1 MTTPTTPRWPRPLAV
16 ALLLL
21 AVLLLAFHIVRQVEK
36 NPLRMDEADMA
47 SSIANWVTLGQP
59 LLYLGQPPPPDD
71 WLLPLG
77 QRTLGDGQ
85 QYAFYRI
92 KPETGVK
99 KEFFIALRDGVVG
112 RYTYYPHPQLY
123 LFLHSLLFRLAPLT
137 VETSHLMRYFN
148 LLWIVG
154 MAAGMAL
161 LSRELYGG
169 RSRSAADRGWLVF
182 AVALLLLAVNS
193 FAVRAALLIDFQA
206 PTACLAVWYAWAF
219 VRSQERG
226 RLSWPLALVTLLF
239 WWSNFG
245 APISVLLGTAAYLL
259 LIGWRARPWRALL
272 SVAAGTAAFVP
283 VYWLFSR
290 IFDLPFSQPF
300 LYITD
305 RAGDGAGGLASLLS
319 DVGRY
324 SLWYAQE
331 LGPWLVIAALA
342 LFVLALVSRRAIDR
356 PALALA
362 PVLAFI
368 GLLSQ
373 AAARGDAFHFPKYIY
388 FVAPLLC
395 VFVAG
400 ELVRLLVGDQDASA
414 ALSVTE
420 TGDAS
425 APSVSVTETGDASAA
440 LSVTGAGDASATL
453 SMTGDRDAAAAAGG
467 AARRGLSWLA
477 AGVLVA
483 LLGLSASQAWR
494 SIQAPGGTLYDPGEV
509 GLVEAAQAA
518 RAEVP
523 ADAILLARKDAAFL
537 AQRDFIEWE
546 GPLLTDPQALQ
557 ETIERYGIRYAI
569 GGPLLL
575 GPDAQVTWAYWAE
588 NFDVVLDAGDYVLL
602 RKR

>member
-1 MTTPTTPRWPRPLAV
+1 MTGQTTPRWPRVLAV

-21 AVLLLAFHIVRQVEK
+21 AVALLAFHTVRQVDK

-77 QRTLGDGQ
+77 ERTLGDGQ
-85 QYAFYRI
+85 RYAFYRI

-123 LFLHSLLFRLAPLT
+123 LFIHSLLFRLAPLT
-137 VETSHLMRYFN
+137 VDTSHLMRYFN
-148 LLWIVG
+148 LLWVAG

-161 LSRELYGG
+161 LSRELY
-169 RSRSAADRGWLVF
+169 RRQILVF
-182 AVALLLLAVNS
+182 PLALLLLAVNS
-193 FAVRAALLIDFQA
+193 FAVRASLLIDFQA

-226 RLSWPLALVTLLF
+226 RLSGGLALVTLLF

-245 APISVLLGTAAYLL
+245 APISVLLGTGAYVLL
-259 LIGWRARPWRALL
+259 LGWKAKPWRALL

-300 LYITD
+300 IYIAN
-305 RAGDGAGGLASLLS
+305 RAGGGGGLAGLAA
-319 DVGRY
+319 DVWNY
-324 SLWYAQE
+324 SLWYSRE
-331 LGPWLVIAALA
+331 IGPWLVLTALA
-342 LFVLALVSRRAIDR
+342 LFVLALASRRAIQR

-362 PVLAFI
+362 PILAFT
-368 GLLSQ
+368 GMLSQ
-373 AAARGDAFHFPKYIY
+373 AAARGDAFHFPKYVY
-388 FVAPLLC
+388 FVVPLLC

-400 ELVRLLVGDQDASA
+400 ELVTLLA
-414 ALSVTE
+414 
-420 TGDAS
+420 
-425 APSVSVTETGDASAA
+425 
-440 LSVTGAGDASATL
+440 GAGSRPRVA
-453 SMTGDRDAAAAAGG
+453 RWVAGG
-467 AARRGLSWLA
+467 AVAVLLA
-477 AGVLVA
+477 LT
-483 LLGLSASQAWR
+483 GLSAAQAWR
-494 SIQAPGGTLYDPGEV
+494 SLEAPGGTLYDPGEV

-518 RAEVP
+518 RAEAP
-523 ADAILLARKDAAFL
+523 ADAILLARKDAGFL

-546 GPLLTDPQALQ
+546 GPLLTDPALLQ
-557 ETIERYGIRYAI
+557 QTIEQYGIRYLI

-575 GPDAQVTWAYWAE
+575 GPEAQATWPYLAGAFE
-588 NFDVVLDAGDYVLL
+588 VVIDAGDYVLL
-602 RKR
+602 RKYD

>member
-1 MTTPTTPRWPRPLAV
+1 MTNQSPPRWQRPLAV

-21 AVLLLAFHIVRQVEK
+21 AVLLLAFHTVRQVDK

-77 QRTLGDGQ
+77 ERTLGDGQ
-85 QYAFYRI
+85 PYAFFRI

-123 LFLHSLLFRLAPLT
+123 LFVHSLLFRLAPLT

-148 LLWIVG
+148 LLWVAG

-161 LSRELYGG
+161 LSRELYRG
-169 RSRSAADRGWLVF
+169 RWSRVTEPGAAGEAGRITDPPGAGTGDHQAWLVF

-193 FAVRAALLIDFQA
+193 FAVRASLLIDFQA

-245 APISVLLGTAAYLL
+245 APISVLLGTGAYVL
-259 LIGWRARPWRALL
+259 LIGWKARPWRALL

-290 IFDLPFSQPF
+290 FFDLPFSQPF
-300 LYITD
+300 IYIAN
-305 RAGDGAGGLASLLS
+305 RAGGGGGLAGLAA
-319 DVGRY
+319 DVWSY
-324 SLWYAQE
+324 SLWYSRE
-331 LGPWLVIAALA
+331 IGPWLVLAALA
-342 LFVLALVSRRAIDR
+342 LFVLALARRRAIDR
-356 PALALA
+356 PAMALA
-362 PVLAFI
+362 PILAFTGI
-368 GLLSQ
+368 LSQ
-373 AAARGDAFHFPKYIY
+373 AAARGDAFHFPKYVY

-400 ELVRLLVGDQDASA
+400 ELVVLLSHPTGHRRA
-414 ALSVTE
+414 A
-420 TGDAS
+420 
-425 APSVSVTETGDASAA
+425 
-440 LSVTGAGDASATL
+440 
-453 SMTGDRDAAAAAGG
+453 RWAAGT
-467 AARRGLSWLA
+467 
-477 AGVLVA
+477 AGIVLLA
-483 LLGLSASQAWR
+483 LLGLSAVQSWR
-494 SIQAPGGTLYDPGEV
+494 SLEAPGGTLYDPGEV
-509 GLVEAAQAA
+509 GMVEAAQAA
-518 RAEVP
+518 RAEAP
-523 ADAILLARKDAAFL
+523 PDAILLARKDAAFL

-546 GPLLTDPQALQ
+546 GPLLTDPALLQ
-557 ETIERYGIRYAI
+557 QTIEQYGIRYLI

-575 GPDAQVTWAYWAE
+575 GPEAQVTWPYLAGAFE
-588 NFDVVLDAGDYVLL
+588 VVIDAGDYVLL
-602 RKR
+602 RKYD

>member
-1 MTTPTTPRWPRPLAV
+1 MTTESRWQRLLAV

-21 AVLLLAFHIVRQVEK
+21 AVILLAFHTVRQVEK

-77 QRTLGDGQ
+77 ERTLDDGQ
-85 QYAFYRI
+85 RYAFYRI

-123 LFLHSLLFRLAPLT
+123 LLVHSLLYRVFPLP
-137 VETSHLMRYFN
+137 VDASHLMRYFN
-148 LLWIVG
+148 LLWVAG

-161 LSRELYGG
+161 LCSELYGTRSG
-169 RSRSAADRGWLVF
+169 RSVRSHRAWWVF
-182 AVALLLLAVNS
+182 SVALLLLSVNS
-193 FAVRAALLIDFQA
+193 FAVRASLLIDFQA

-226 RLSWPLALVTLLF
+226 RLSWLLAFIVVLF

-245 APISVLLGTAAYLL
+245 APISVLLGTGIYVL

-283 VYWLFSR
+283 VYWLFTR

-300 LYITD
+300 VYITD
-305 RAGDGAGGLASLLS
+305 RAGGGGGGLAGLVG
-319 DVGRY
+319 DVWRY
-324 SLWYAQE
+324 SLWYIQE
-331 LGPWLVIAALA
+331 IGPWLVLAALA
-342 LFVLALVSRRAIDR
+342 LFVLALASRRAIDR
-356 PALALA
+356 PALALT
-362 PVLAFI
+362 PVLAFTGI
-368 GLLSQ
+368 LAQ
-373 AAARGDAFHFPKYIY
+373 AAARGDAFHFPKYVY

-400 ELVRLLVGDQDASA
+400 ELIMLLAR
-414 ALSVTE
+414 
-420 TGDAS
+420 
-425 APSVSVTETGDASAA
+425 
-440 LSVTGAGDASATL
+440 AGDA
-453 SMTGDRDAAAAAGG
+453 AAPSDSVTQ
-467 AARRGLSWLA
+467 RRTKWLVA
-477 AGVLVA
+477 MILLA
-483 LLGLSASQAWR
+483 LLGLSAAQAWR
-494 SIQAPGGTLYDPGEV
+494 SLEAPGGTLYDPGEV

-518 RAEVP
+518 GAEAP
-523 ADAILLARKDAAFL
+523 ADAILLARKDAAYL

-546 GPLLTDPQALQ
+546 GSLLTDPEALQ
-557 ETIERYGIRYAI
+557 QTIEQYGIRYLIA
-569 GGPLLL
+569 GPLLL
-575 GPDAQVTWAYWAE
+575 GPEAQATWPYLAAS
-588 NFDVVLDAGDYVLL
+588 FDVALDAGDYVLL

>member
-1 MTTPTTPRWPRPLAV
+1 MTDRSAPRWQRLLAV
-16 ALLLL
+16 VLLLL
-21 AVLLLAFHIVRQVEK
+21 AVLLLAFHTVRQVEK

-59 LLYLGQPPPPDD
+59 LLYLGQPPPPQD

-77 QRTLGDGQ
+77 ERTLGDGQ
-85 QYAFYRI
+85 PYAFYRI

-123 LFLHSLLFRLAPLT
+123 LFVHSLLYRLFPLT
-137 VETSHLMRYFN
+137 VDASFLMRYFN
-148 LLWIVG
+148 LLWVVG

-161 LSRELYGG
+161 LSRELY
-169 RSRSAADRGWLVF
+169 RRQILVF
-182 AVALLLLAVNS
+182 PLALLLLAVNS
-193 FAVRAALLIDFQA
+193 LAVRASLLIDFQA

-226 RLSWPLALVTLLF
+226 RLSWGLGLVVLLF

-245 APISVLLGTAAYLL
+245 APISVLLGTAVYVL
-259 LIGWRARPWRALL
+259 LIGWRAQPWRALL

-300 LYITD
+300 IYIAN
-305 RAGDGAGGLASLLS
+305 RAGGGGGLAGLAA
-319 DVGRY
+319 DVWNY
-324 SLWYAQE
+324 SLWYVQE
-331 LGPWLVIAALA
+331 IGPWLVLAALA
-342 LFVLALVSRRAIDR
+342 LFVLTLASRRAVDR

-362 PVLAFI
+362 PILAFT

-373 AAARGDAFHFPKYIY
+373 AAARGDAFHFPKYVY

-400 ELVRLLVGDQDASA
+400 ELATLLA
-414 ALSVTE
+414 
-420 TGDAS
+420 
-425 APSVSVTETGDASAA
+425 
-440 LSVTGAGDASATL
+440 GAGS
-453 SMTGDRDAAAAAGG
+453 RQRAARWAAGG
-467 AARRGLSWLA
+467 AAA
-477 AGVLVA
+477 VLVA
-483 LLGLSASQAWR
+483 VLALSAAQSWR
-494 SIQAPGGTLYDPGEV
+494 SLQAPGGTLYDPGEV

-518 RAEVP
+518 RAEAP
-523 ADAILLARKDAAFL
+523 PDAILLARKDAAFL

-546 GPLLTDPQALQ
+546 GSLLTDPALLQ
-557 ETIERYGIRYAI
+557 QTIEQYGIRYLVA
-569 GGPLLL
+569 GPLLL
-575 GPDAQVTWAYWAE
+575 GPEAQSTWPYLAATFE
-588 NFDVVLDAGDYVLL
+588 VVLDAGDYVLL
-602 RKR
+602 RRYN

>member
-1 MTTPTTPRWPRPLAV
+1 MTDQATPRWQRPLAV

-21 AVLLLAFHIVRQVEK
+21 AVALLAFHTVRQVDK
-36 NPLRMDEADMA
+36 NPLRMDEADMV

-77 QRTLGDGQ
+77 ERTLGDGQ
-85 QYAFYRI
+85 RYAFYRI

-123 LFLHSLLFRLAPLT
+123 LFIHSLLFRLAPLT

-148 LLWIVG
+148 LLWVAG

-161 LSRELYGG
+161 LSRELYRGRWNQVMEPGAAGG
-169 RSRSAADRGWLVF
+169 AGRITDPPRADTGDHQAWLVF

-193 FAVRAALLIDFQA
+193 FAVRASLLIDFQA

-245 APISVLLGTAAYLL
+245 APISVLLGTGAYVLL
-259 LIGWRARPWRALL
+259 LGWKAKPWRALL
-272 SVAAGTAAFVP
+272 SLAAGTAAFVP

-290 IFDLPFSQPF
+290 FFDLPFSQPF
-300 LYITD
+300 IYIAN
-305 RAGDGAGGLASLLS
+305 RAGGGGGLAGLAA
-319 DVGRY
+319 DVWRY
-324 SLWYAQE
+324 SLWYSRE
-331 LGPWLVIAALA
+331 IGPWLVLAALA
-342 LFVLALVSRRAIDR
+342 LFVLALASRRAIDR

-362 PVLAFI
+362 PILAFT
-368 GLLSQ
+368 GLLAQ
-373 AAARGDAFHFPKYIY
+373 AAARGDAFHFPKYVY
-388 FVAPLLC
+388 FVVPLLC

-400 ELVRLLVGDQDASA
+400 ELVVLLAN
-414 ALSVTE
+414 
-420 TGDAS
+420 
-425 APSVSVTETGDASAA
+425 P
-440 LSVTGAGDASATL
+440 AGHRRA
-453 SMTGDRDAAAAAGG
+453 GRWAAG
-467 AARRGLSWLA
+467 A
-477 AGVLVA
+477 AGIVLVA
-483 LLGLSASQAWR
+483 LLGLSAVQSWR
-494 SIQAPGGTLYDPGEV
+494 SLEAPGGTLYDPGEV

-518 RAEVP
+518 RAEAP

-546 GPLLTDPQALQ
+546 GPLLTDPMLLQ
-557 ETIERYGIRYAI
+557 QTIEQYGIRYLI

-575 GPDAQVTWAYWAE
+575 GPEAQATWPYLASAFE
-588 NFDVVLDAGDYVLL
+588 VVIDAGDYVLL
-602 RKR
+602 RKYD

>member
-1 MTTPTTPRWPRPLAV
+1 MTTPTAPRWPRRLAV

-21 AVLLLAFHIVRQVEK
+21 ALLLLAFHIVRQVEK

-92 KPETGVK
+92 KRETGVK

-123 LFLHSLLFRLAPLT
+123 LFVHSLLFRLAPLT

-154 MAAGMAL
+154 MAIGMAL

-169 RSRSAADRGWLVF
+169 RSRSAADRGWLAF

-245 APISVLLGTAAYLL
+245 APISVLLGTGAYLL
-259 LIGWRARPWRALL
+259 LVGWRARPWRALL

-300 LYITD
+300 LYIAD
-305 RAGDGAGGLASLLS
+305 RAGDGGGGLAGLVA

-324 SLWYAQE
+324 ALWYVQE

-342 LFVLALVSRRAIDR
+342 LFVLALASRRAIDR

-362 PVLAFI
+362 PVLAFT

-400 ELVRLLVGDQDASA
+400 ELVRLLVADQDASA
-414 ALSVTE
+414 ALSVTGAE
-420 TGDAS
+420 DASAPSVSVTGAGDAS
-425 APSVSVTETGDASAA
+425 APSVSVTG
-440 LSVTGAGDASATL
+440 
-453 SMTGDRDAAAAAGG
+453 
-467 AARRGLSWLA
+467 ARRGLSWLA

-546 GPLLTDPQALQ
+546 GPLLTDPEALRQ
-557 ETIERYGIRYAI
+557 TIEQHGIRYAI

-575 GPDAQVTWAYWAE
+575 GPEAQVTWAYWAE

>member
-1 MTTPTTPRWPRPLAV
+1 MTTPTAPRWPRPLAV

-21 AVLLLAFHIVRQVEK
+21 ALLLLAFHIVRQVEK

-123 LFLHSLLFRLAPLT
+123 LFVHSLLFRLAPLT

-245 APISVLLGTAAYLL
+245 APISVLLGTATYLL

-272 SVAAGTAAFVP
+272 SVAAGTVAFVP

-305 RAGDGAGGLASLLS
+305 RAGDGAGGLAGLAA

-414 ALSVTE
+414 
-420 TGDAS
+420 
-425 APSVSVTETGDASAA
+425 PSVSVTG
-440 LSVTGAGDASATL
+440 
-453 SMTGDRDAAAAAGG
+453 
-467 AARRGLSWLA
+467 ARRGLSWLA

-588 NFDVVLDAGDYVLL
+588 HFDVVLDAGDYVLL

>member
-1 MTTPTTPRWPRPLAV
+1 MTIPTAPRWPRRLAV

-21 AVLLLAFHIVRQVEK
+21 ALLLLAWHLVRQVEK

-123 LFLHSLLFRLAPLT
+123 LFIHSLLFRLAPLT

-148 LLWIVG
+148 LLWIGGLAV
-154 MAAGMAL
+154 GMAL

-169 RSRSAADRGWLVF
+169 RSRPAADRGWLTF

-305 RAGDGAGGLASLLS
+305 RAGDGAGGLAGLLG
-319 DVGRY
+319 DVGSY
-324 SLWYAQE
+324 SLWYVRE

-342 LFVLALVSRRAIDR
+342 LFVLALASRRAIDR
-356 PALALA
+356 PALALT
-362 PVLAFI
+362 PVLAII
-368 GLLSQ
+368 GILSQ

-395 VFVAG
+395 LFVAG
-400 ELVRLLVGDQDASA
+400 ELVRLLVGDRDASA

-425 APSVSVTETGDASAA
+425 
-440 LSVTGAGDASATL
+440 
-453 SMTGDRDAAAAAGG
+453 AAAGG

-477 AGVLVA
+477 AGVLIA

>member
-1 MTTPTTPRWPRPLAV
+1 MTIPTAPRWPRRLAV

-21 AVLLLAFHIVRQVEK
+21 ALLLLAWHLVRQVEK

-123 LFLHSLLFRLAPLT
+123 LFIHSLLFRLAPLT

-148 LLWIVG
+148 LLWIGGLAV
-154 MAAGMAL
+154 GMAL

-169 RSRSAADRGWLVF
+169 RSRPAADRGWLTF

-245 APISVLLGTAAYLL
+245 APISVLLGTGAYLL

-272 SVAAGTAAFVP
+272 SVAAGTVAFVP

-305 RAGDGAGGLASLLS
+305 RAGDGAGGLAGLLG
-319 DVGRY
+319 DVGSY
-324 SLWYAQE
+324 SLWYVRE
-331 LGPWLVIAALA
+331 LGPWLVIVALA
-342 LFVLALVSRRAIDR
+342 LFVLALASRRAIDR
-356 PALALA
+356 PALALT
-362 PVLAFI
+362 PVLAII
-368 GLLSQ
+368 GILSQ

-425 APSVSVTETGDASAA
+425 AALSMTETEDASAALSVTETGDAS
-440 LSVTGAGDASATL
+440 
-453 SMTGDRDAAAAAGG
+453 AAAGG

-494 SIQAPGGTLYDPGEV
+494 SIQTPGGTLYDPGEV